1 LREKLAGNPM
11 AGAIHLVESVTSTND
26 AVRDYQDATETGS
39 VVVVA
44 TEQTAGR
51 GRLGRQWHSPA
62 GLGLYVSTLFRPR
75 CTALEAL
82 RWTLA
87 AAVAGCEACRDASGF
102 PVSIK
107 WPNDLM
113 VGTRK
118 LGGLLAELRSG
129 VTTEMVLG
137 LGLNVFHERV
147 DFPPELRSIATTLK
161 LVTGK
166 PGIDL
171 DPLVVV
177 YLTGLAKQTRLLE
190 QGDWDSVSRAW
201 EAMTPTAHGHPVRI
215 LGRDQSLQ
223 NAREGVTR
231 GVDATGAIRV
241 ECGSGEI
248 VSVQM
253 VDSLILLET

>member
-1 LREKLAGNPM
+1 M
-11 AGAIHLVESVTSTND
+11 AESIHLVQSVTSTND
-26 AVRDYQDATETGS
+26 AVRDHQGAAESGS
-39 VVVVA
+39 VVVIA

-62 GLGLYVSTLFRPR
+62 GVGLYVSTLFRPH
-75 CTALEAL
+75 CTPREAL

-87 AAVAGCEACRDASGF
+87 AAVAGCEACRDVTGF

-107 WPNDLM
+107 WPNDLI
-113 VGTRK
+113 VGARK

-129 VTTEMVLG
+129 VSTDMVLG
-137 LGLNVFHERV
+137 LGLNVYHERV
-147 DFPPELRSIATTLK
+147 DFPPELRPIATSLK
-161 LVTGK
+161 LVSGK

-171 DPLVVV
+171 EQLVVS
-177 YLTGLAKQTRLLE
+177 YLTGLATQARLLE
-190 QGDWDSVSRAW
+190 QGDWAGVSRAW
-201 EAMTPTAHGHPVRI
+201 EALTPTAHGQAVRI
-215 LGRDQSLQ
+215 LGRNQSLQ

-231 GVDATGAIRV
+231 GVDTTGALRV
-241 ECGSGEI
+241 ECESGEI